1 MTLWTENLIQVSNA
15 HKIQIDSKGRA
26 IFLLKKS
33 ANLDFRRK
41 ERRKIELPEIE
52 DEAEEEKTNNL

>member
-26 IFLLKKS
+26 IFLLKSQPTKIS
-33 ANLDFRRK
+33 EGRK
-41 ERRKIELPEIE
+41 E
-52 DEAEEEKTNNL
+52 EKSNFPR